1 MRLESL
7 ASRFPLKENSVVH
20 AENGRAE
27 IMLASGDFLFLG
39 ENSSVR
45 LSDNRSLNSS
55 RSEILIGSAVVITR
69 ELGSRSDL

>member
-1 MRLESL
+1 
-7 ASRFPLKENSVVH
+7 VH

-27 IMLASGDFLFLG
+27 IMLAS